1 VQFFEIGFAIGGIM
15 RFKHLAYAMSVAF
28 TGVGANNAYALDLYM
43 DSKTKQIYAEPGP
56 GRIRLGNFERVDE
69 EATEEPKAPK
79 KAADSKGDGDQIRDV
94 EARLNKKIDALANK
108 PKAPDD
114 AEVTLGAKGL
124 QFQSN
129 DGNFKFAING
139 RLHADAAIQSG
150 DKFVTYNDNDPSNGR
165 FDPADEDA
173 TKRDLDSGTELR
185 RVRIE
190 VAGQFFNDWRFKLQ
204 PDYADEQV
212 RLKDAFVK
220 YTGFA
225 WGDWTIGQSKQP
237 YSFQQMMSSNDMP
250 FMARSLEYAFTDVSV
265 NRAIGLRFDMH
276 GQNWTAATGIYGDT
290 ATRQADSAAD
300 DEGWGVSGR
309 ATWAPW
315 FKPGELLHVGA
326 SAAYR
331 VPQQGDK
338 TVRYRNRPT
347 HIDHFYPIDTGN
359 IGNIDDEVF
368 FNAEA
373 TGAYGPLS
381 FESEYNV
388 AYLQRNGDGIKDA
401 KFDGWHFDVMYSL
414 TGESRAAAYD
424 PKDAVIKRLTP
435 NRNFDLAG
443 GRGAWE
449 LKGRISQVNMNK
461 TGTPDQHGGRETAA
475 TLGVNWYLNP
485 WFRLMLDY
493 THVIDI
499 DLGTA
504 GTSRALLEGDPSDLD
519 TVQMRGS
526 LAF

>member
-1 VQFFEIGFAIGGIM
+1 M
-15 RFKHLAYAMSVAF
+15 RMKHLAYAVSIAIA
-28 TGVGANNAYALDLYM
+28 GVSANRVYALDLYM
-43 DSKTKQIYAEPGP
+43 DNKTKQIYAEPGP
-56 GRIRLGNFERVDE
+56 ERVRLGNFERVDE
-69 EATEEPKAPK
+69 ERAEETKGVQKPVL
-79 KAADSKGDGDQIRDV
+79 SKSEEDQIKAVKSV
-94 EARLNKKIDALANK
+94 EERLNKRIDALANG
-108 PKAPDD
+108 PKAPND
-114 AEVTLGAKGL
+114 AKVTLGAKGL

-150 DKFVTYNDNDPSNGR
+150 DKFTTWNDRNNNGLVDDGAANDPVNN
-165 FDPADEDA
+165 
-173 TKRDLDSGTELR
+173 DLDSGTEFR

-190 VAGQFFNDWRFKLQ
+190 VAGQFFNDWNFKLQ

-220 YTGFA
+220 YTGFD
-225 WGDWTIGQSKQP
+225 WGVWTLGQSKQP

-250 FMARSLEYAFTDVSV
+250 FMERSLEYAFTDVSV
-265 NRAIGLRFDMH
+265 NRAIGLRYDH
-276 GQNWTAATGIYGDT
+276 IAKTWTFATGIYGDA
-290 ATRQADSAAD
+290 ATRQSDTAAE
-300 DEGWGVSGR
+300 DEGWGASAR
-309 ATWAPW
+309 ATWVPW

-331 VPQQGDK
+331 IPEQGNK
-338 TVRYRNRPT
+338 TVRYRIRPT
-347 HIDHFYPIDTGN
+347 HIDHFYPIDTGR
-359 IGNIDDEVF
+359 IENIDDEVF

-373 TGAYGPLS
+373 TGAYGPIS

-388 AYLQRNGDGIKDA
+388 AYLQRNGDGTDDA

-435 NRNFDLAG
+435 SRNFDLAG
-443 GRGAWE
+443 GWGAWE

-461 TGTPDQHGGRETAA
+461 IGTPEEHGGRETAA
-475 TLGVNWYLNP
+475 TFGVNWYFNP
-485 WFRLMLDY
+485 WFRMMLDY

-504 GTSRALLEGDPSDLD
+504 GSGRKLVEGNPSDLD

>member
-1 VQFFEIGFAIGGIM
+1 M
-15 RFKHLAYAMSVAF
+15 RFKHLACAMSVAF

-56 GRIRLGNFERVDE
+56 GRVRLGNFERVDE
-69 EATEEPKAPK
+69 EATEEPKTPK
-79 KAADSKGDGDQIRDV
+79 RATSSKPDGDQIKAV

-108 PKAPDD
+108 PKVPDD
-114 AEVTLGAKGL
+114 AKVTLGARGL

-129 DGNFKFAING
+129 DGNFKFSLNG

-150 DKFVTYNDNDPSNGR
+150 DKFTTWNDRNNNGLVDDGNANAPVSN
-165 FDPADEDA
+165 
-173 TKRDLDSGTELR
+173 DLDSGTEIR
-185 RVRIE
+185 RFRME
-190 VAGQFFNDWRFKLQ
+190 FAGQFYNDWRFKLQ
-204 PDYADEQV
+204 PDFADEQV
-212 RLKDAFVK
+212 RLKDAFVQ
-220 YTGFA
+220 YTGFD
-225 WGDWTIGQSKQP
+225 WGIWTLGQSKQP

-250 FMARSLEYAFTDVSV
+250 FMERSLEYAWTDVSV
-265 NRAIGLRFDMH
+265 NRAIGLRFDTH
-276 GQNWTAATGIYGDT
+276 GHNWTAAAGIYGDT
-290 ATRQADSAAD
+290 ATRQAESAAD
-300 DEGWGVSGR
+300 DEGWGASGR
-309 ATWAPW
+309 VTWAPW
-315 FKPGELLHVGA
+315 YKPGELLHVGA
-326 SAAYR
+326 SGAYR
-331 VPQQGDK
+331 VPQQADK
-338 TVRYRNRPT
+338 TVRYRIRPT

-359 IGNIDDEVF
+359 IRNIDDEVF

-388 AYLQRNGDGIKDA
+388 AYLQRNGDGTEDA

-424 PKDAVIKRLTP
+424 PKNAVIKRLTP

-443 GRGAWE
+443 GWGAWE

-461 TGTPDQHGGRETAA
+461 IGTANQHGGRETAA